1 MKAPPRR
8 ICAPEALTAFAM
20 PTICSSLSTLHGPRD
35 HHEVPAADAHVPD
48 LHDGVVRVELAVAAL
63 ERLRDALD
71 GIYDAKTGDK
81 VHIDPARVTHET
93 ENGLILAD
101 GGVDLQSLLLQP
113 VNKLVFLLFGSAVF
127 QNDDHRLF
135 LQKQKSRHSVI

>member
-1 MKAPPRR
+1 M
-8 ICAPEALTAFAM
+8 
-20 PTICSSLSTLHGPRD
+20 
-35 HHEVPAADAHVPD
+35 
-48 LHDGVVRVELAVAAL
+48 ELAVAAL

-71 GIYDAKTGDK
+71 GIYDSETGDK
-81 VHIDPARVTHET
+81 VHIDPARVTHKT

-135 LQKQKSRHSVI
+135 LQKQKSGTV

>member
-1 MKAPPRR
+1 M
-8 ICAPEALTAFAM
+8 
-20 PTICSSLSTLHGPRD
+20 LH
-35 HHEVPAADAHVPD
+35 VAD

-71 GIYDAKTGDK
+71 GINDAETGDK
-81 VHIDPARVTHET
+81 VHIDPARVTHKT

-135 LQKQKSRHSVI
+135 LQKQKSGTV

>member
-1 MKAPPRR
+1 M
-8 ICAPEALTAFAM
+8 
-20 PTICSSLSTLHGPRD
+20 
-35 HHEVPAADAHVPD
+35 
-48 LHDGVVRVELAVAAL
+48 ELAVAAL

-71 GIYDAKTGDK
+71 GINDAKTGDK
-81 VHIDPARVTHET
+81 VHIDPARVAHET

-135 LQKQKSRHSVI
+135 LQKQKSGTV